1 LKEIDMS
8 KNVMIPLSL
17 MERTIDLLGYLQ
29 PTVYNDI
36 RYEHCDVLQE
46 LLIKKQKLEI
56 REAYGKIISARNEEA
71 RHDARIEYLRLKGFL
86 RDMEKECAEVPF

>member
-1 LKEIDMS
+1 MS

-17 MERTIDLLGYLQ
+17 MERTIELLGCLQ
-29 PTVYNDI
+29 PTPYNDL

-56 REAYGKIISARNEEA
+56 REAYGKIISARNEDD
-71 RHDARIEYLRLKGFL
+71 RHDARIEYLRQKGFL
-86 RDMEKECAEVPF
+86 RDMEQDYGEIPF